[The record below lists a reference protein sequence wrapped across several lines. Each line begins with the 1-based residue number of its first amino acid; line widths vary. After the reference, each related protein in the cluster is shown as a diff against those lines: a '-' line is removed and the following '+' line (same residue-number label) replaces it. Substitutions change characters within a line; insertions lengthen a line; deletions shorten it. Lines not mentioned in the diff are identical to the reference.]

1 MREFSVSAKYDK
13 KRVDE
18 FLFDMLPGVKSSVI
32 YKAFRK
38 RNIKVNNKRVSMSFL
53 LSVNDKVQ
61 VYIPDQYLTF
71 TVDPDKSGID
81 GPEIIYEDDFIIV
94 VNKPQG
100 IPVHKDKNEETLVLD
115 RWLQSFI
122 RFRDKDKVSYEEG
135 FPALCH
141 RLDRN
146 TGGLVLFAKDSR
158 SLAVLEDKF
167 RTHEIG
173 KKYLCVV
180 IGVPDKNFRELHGY
194 LRKDS
199 KNSQVYIFDTPV
211 RGSEAITTRYR
222 VLKKAGDFSLLEV
235 ELVTGKTH
243 QIRAHLAHIGHPLVG
258 DGKYGINTINRA
270 LKLKW
275 QALWANE
282 LSFNFNSPSFHLD
295 YLKGKTILLPE
306 IHWENSLKH
315 IIN

>member
-1 MREFSVSAKYDK
+1 MREFSVSAKYNN
-13 KRVDE
+13 KRTDE
-18 FLFDMLPGVKSSVI
+18 FLFDMLPNVKPSVI

-38 RNIKVNNKRVSMSFL
+38 RNIKVNNKRVSMSHL

-61 VYIPDQYLTF
+61 IYIPDKYLDSTR
-71 TVDPDKSGID
+71 DSDIPGMNK
-81 GPEIIYEDDFIIV
+81 PEIVYEDDFIIV

-100 IPVHKDKNEETLVLD
+100 IPVQKDKNEETLVLD
-115 RWLQSFI
+115 NLLQSFV
-122 RFRDKDKVSYEEG
+122 RLRDQDKVSYEEG

-146 TGGLVLFAKDSR
+146 TGGLVLFAKDPK

-167 RTHEIG
+167 RMHEIG

-180 IGVPDKNFRELHGY
+180 VGIPAKDFRELQGY

-199 KNSQVYIFDTPV
+199 KNSRVYIFDTPV
-211 RGSEAITTRYR
+211 RGSEAITTRYK
-222 VLKKAGDFSLLEV
+222 VLKKVGDFSLLEV
-235 ELVTGKTH
+235 QLVTGKTH

-282 LSFNFNSPSFHLD
+282 LSFNFKTPSAHLD
-295 YLKGKTILLPE
+295 YLKGKTIILPK
-306 IHWENSLKH
+306 IQWENPLKH
-315 IIN
+315 IVD